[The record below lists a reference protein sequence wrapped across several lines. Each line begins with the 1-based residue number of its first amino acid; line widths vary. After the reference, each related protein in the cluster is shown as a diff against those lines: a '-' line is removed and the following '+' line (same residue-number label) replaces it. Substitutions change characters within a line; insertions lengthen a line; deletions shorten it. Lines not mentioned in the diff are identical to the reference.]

1 MEKAEQDVTRL
12 KTGIQS
18 VTENISQI
26 RTQISEME
34 ALMKRRELERQSV
47 TQGISTAQ
55 RQLDDISERVGSGED
70 RLAETNDAYND
81 KNAECGGL

>member
-81 KNAECGGL
+81 KNAECSGL

>member
-81 KNAECGGL
+81 KNAKCGGL